1 MRHNAGASATYARFP
16 SIGRPYA
23 TDGFSSL
30 APTIS
35 ILKDNPQKICTS
47 LKDS

>member
-1 MRHNAGASATYARFP
+1 MLAHQLPTRGFHQLDV
-16 SIGRPYA
+16 PYA